1 MQENMKLEKKAILVG
16 YKTPDNLSFEY
27 EMEELRLLCEAINI
41 EVIDSIT
48 QSGDSIN
55 IKTYLRK
62 GKMDEL
68 VDLIEVTGANLIV
81 YNDELSPSQMQS
93 ITNLVDV
100 TVYDR
105 TYIILEIFKQRA
117 KTKEALLQVEIATL
131 RYMRARLVGLHEG
144 LSRQRGGGSNGGAY
158 GKGRGETQLEIDRR
172 NVGDRIVLLKKQLA
186 TVTKERA
193 LQRKKRSSSSTPII
207 CLVGYTNSGKS
218 SMLNAIMKY
227 STLQKKEVESKNMLF
242 ATLET
247 SSRLIKLANNHS
259 FILTDTVGFVS
270 KLPTVLVEAFKST
283 LEEITEADLII
294 HVVDASNPEF
304 EKQIHTTNEVLA
316 EIGVVNIPTIYA
328 FNKIDKVDN
337 YLYVPNDYLKV
348 TRTSTITNRG
358 IEALIKE
365 IENEVFSGE
374 IEIEILLPYSDAKY
388 INTLKTTAFVVS
400 MEYLE
405 QGIKIK
411 TKVNKNLA
419 NELNKYI
426 IKESH

>member
-27 EMEELRLLCEAINI
+27 EMEELRLLCEAIDI

-218 SMLNAIMKY
+218 SMLNAIMHY

-304 EKQIHTTNEVLA
+304 EKQIKTTNEVLA

-358 IEALIKE
+358 IETLIKE

-374 IEIEILLPYSDAKY
+374 MEIEILLPYSDAKY
-388 INTLKTTAFVVS
+388 VNTLKTTALVLS
-400 MEYLE
+400 MDYLE

-411 TKVNKNLA
+411 AKVNKNLA
-419 NELNKYI
+419 SELDKYI
-426 IKESH
+426 IKES

>member
-1 MQENMKLEKKAILVG
+1 MQDNQKLEKKAILVG
-16 YKTPDNLSFEY
+16 YKTPDNLSFDY
-27 EMEELRLLCEAINI
+27 EMDELAGLCEAIGI
-41 EVIDSIT
+41 ETIDRIT
-48 QSGDSIN
+48 QSGESIN

-68 VDLIEVTGANLIV
+68 VDLIEVTGANIIV
-81 YNDELSPSQMQS
+81 YNDELTPSQMQS
-93 ITNLVDV
+93 INKLVDI

-193 LQRKKRSSSSTPII
+193 LQRKKRSTSSTPII

-227 STLQKKEVESKNMLF
+227 SILQKKEVESKDMLF

-247 SSRLIKLANNHS
+247 SSRLIKLSNNHS

-283 LEEITEADLII
+283 LEEITEADLIV

-304 EKQIHTTNEVLA
+304 EKQIKTTNEVLS

-348 TRTSTITNRG
+348 TRTSTITGKG
-358 IEALIKE
+358 INTLINE
-365 IENEVFSGE
+365 IEKEVFAGE
-374 IEIEILLPYSDAKY
+374 AEVSILLPYSEAKY
-388 INTLKTTAFVVS
+388 VNTLKTTSFVCS
-400 MEYLE
+400 MDYLE

-411 TKVNKNLA
+411 AKVNQTIARQLD
-419 NELNKYI
+419 KYI
-426 IKESH
+426 IKES

>member
-27 EMEELRLLCEAINI
+27 EMEELRLLCEAIDI

-68 VDLIEVTGANLIV
+68 VNLIEVSGANLIV

-93 ITNLVDV
+93 ITNLVDI

-218 SMLNAIMKY
+218 SMLNAIMRY

-304 EKQIHTTNEVLA
+304 EKQIKTTNEVLA

-337 YLYVPNDYLKV
+337 YLYIPNDYLKV
-348 TRTSTITNRG
+348 TRTSTVTNRG

-365 IENEVFSGE
+365 IESEVFSGE
-374 IEIEILLPYSDAKY
+374 IEIEIVLPYNDAKY
-388 INTLKTTAFVVS
+388 INTLKTTALVLE

-411 TKVNKNLA
+411 AKVNKNLA
-419 NELNKYI
+419 NELAKYTK
-426 IKESH
+426 KES

>member
-1 MQENMKLEKKAILVG
+1 MQENMRLEKKAILVG

-27 EMEELRLLCEAINI
+27 EMEELRLLCEAIDI
-41 EVIDSIT
+41 EVIDAIT

-218 SMLNAIMKY
+218 SMLNAIMHY

-304 EKQIHTTNEVLA
+304 EKQIKTTNEVLA

-358 IEALIKE
+358 IETLIKE

-374 IEIEILLPYSDAKY
+374 VEIEILLPYSDAKY
-388 INTLKTTAFVVS
+388 VNTLKTTALVLS
-400 MEYLE
+400 MDYLE

-411 TKVNKNLA
+411 AKVNKNLA
-419 NELNKYI
+419 SELDKYI
-426 IKESH
+426 IKES

>member
-1 MQENMKLEKKAILVG
+1 MQENEKLEKKAILVG
-16 YKTPDNLSFEY
+16 YKTPDNISFEY
-27 EMEELRLLCEAINI
+27 EMDELKLLCEAINI

-81 YNDELSPSQMQS
+81 YNDELSPSQMQN
-93 ITNLVDV
+93 INKLVDV

-186 TVTKERA
+186 QVTKERA
-193 LQRKKRSSSSTPII
+193 LQRKKRSSSQTPII

-218 SMLNAIMKY
+218 SMLNAIMQY
-227 STLQKKEVESKNMLF
+227 SSLQKKEVESKNMLF

-283 LEEITEADLII
+283 LEEITEADLIV

-304 EKQIHTTNEVLA
+304 EKQIQTTNEVLA
-316 EIGVVNIPTIYA
+316 EIGVINIPTIYA

-337 YLYVPNDYLKV
+337 YLYVPSDYTKV
-348 TRTSTITNRG
+348 TRTSTVTNRG
-358 IEALIKE
+358 IEPLIKE
-365 IENEVFSGE
+365 IEAEVFKGE
-374 IEIEILLPYSDAKY
+374 EQITILLPYSEAKY
-388 INTLKTTAFVVS
+388 VNTLKTSSNVEA

-411 TKVNKNLA
+411 AKVSKNLA
-419 NELNKYI
+419 KELNRYL
-426 IKESH
+426 IKES

>member
-1 MQENMKLEKKAILVG
+1 MQENEKLEKKAILVG
-16 YKTPDNLSFEY
+16 YKTPDNISFEY
-27 EMEELRLLCEAINI
+27 EMDELKLLCEAINI

-48 QSGDSIN
+48 QSGDTIN

-81 YNDELSPSQMQS
+81 YNDELSPSQMQN
-93 ITNLVDV
+93 INKLVDV

-186 TVTKERA
+186 QVTKERA
-193 LQRKKRSSSSTPII
+193 LQRKKRSSSQTPII

-218 SMLNAIMKY
+218 SMLNAIMQY
-227 STLQKKEVESKNMLF
+227 SSLQKKEVESKNMLF

-283 LEEITEADLII
+283 LEEITEADLIV

-304 EKQIHTTNEVLA
+304 EKQIQTTNEVLA
-316 EIGVVNIPTIYA
+316 EIGVINIPTIYA

-337 YLYVPNDYLKV
+337 YLYVPSDYTKV
-348 TRTSTITNRG
+348 TRTSTVTNRG
-358 IEALIKE
+358 IETLIKE
-365 IENEVFSGE
+365 IEAEVFKGE
-374 IEIEILLPYSDAKY
+374 EQITILLPYSEAKY
-388 INTLKTTAFVVS
+388 VNTLKTSSNVEA

-411 TKVNKNLA
+411 AKVSKNLA
-419 NELNKYI
+419 KELNRYL
-426 IKESH
+426 IKES

>member
-27 EMEELRLLCEAINI
+27 EMEELRLLCEAIDI

-68 VDLIEVTGANLIV
+68 VDLIEVTGANIII

-270 KLPTVLVEAFKST
+270 KLPTVLVEAFKAT

-304 EKQIHTTNEVLA
+304 EKQIKTTNEVLA

-337 YLYVPNDYLKV
+337 YLYVPNDYLKA

-358 IEALIKE
+358 IETLIKE
-365 IENEVFSGE
+365 IENEVFAGE
-374 IEIEILLPYSDAKY
+374 MEIEILLPYSDAKY
-388 INTLKTTAFVVS
+388 VNTLKTTALVLS
-400 MEYLE
+400 MDYLE

-411 TKVNKNLA
+411 AKVNKNLA
-419 NELNKYI
+419 SELNKYV
-426 IKESH
+426 IKES

>member
-1 MQENMKLEKKAILVG
+1 MQENMNLEKKAILVG

-27 EMEELRLLCEAINI
+27 EMEELRLLCEAIDI

-218 SMLNAIMKY
+218 SMLNAIMHY

-304 EKQIHTTNEVLA
+304 EKQIKTTNEVLA

-337 YLYVPNDYLKV
+337 YLYVPNDYLKA

-358 IEALIKE
+358 IETLIKE
-365 IENEVFSGE
+365 IENEVFAGE
-374 IEIEILLPYSDAKY
+374 MEIEILLPYSDAKY
-388 INTLKTTAFVVS
+388 VNTLKTTALVLS
-400 MEYLE
+400 MDYLE

-411 TKVNKNLA
+411 AKVNKNLA
-419 NELNKYI
+419 SELDKYI
-426 IKESH
+426 IKES

>member
-1 MQENMKLEKKAILVG
+1 MQENEKLEKKAILVG
-16 YKTPDNLSFEY
+16 YKTPDNISFEY
-27 EMEELRLLCEAINI
+27 EMDELRLLCEAIDI
-41 EVIDSIT
+41 EVIDTIT

-81 YNDELSPSQMQS
+81 YNDELSPSQMQN
-93 ITNLVDV
+93 INKLVDV

-186 TVTKERA
+186 QVTKERA
-193 LQRKKRSSSSTPII
+193 LQRKKRSSSQTPII

-218 SMLNAIMKY
+218 SMLNAIMQY
-227 STLQKKEVESKNMLF
+227 SSLQKKEVESKNMLF

-283 LEEITEADLII
+283 LEEITEADLIV

-304 EKQIHTTNEVLA
+304 EKQIQTTNEVLA
-316 EIGVVNIPTIYA
+316 EIGVINIPTIYA

-337 YLYVPNDYLKV
+337 YLYVPSDYTKV
-348 TRTSTITNRG
+348 TRTSTVTNKG
-358 IEALIKE
+358 IETLIKE
-365 IENEVFSGE
+365 IEAEVFKGE
-374 IEIEILLPYSDAKY
+374 EQITILLPYSEAKY
-388 INTLKTTAFVVS
+388 VNTLKTSSNVEA

-411 TKVNKNLA
+411 AKVSKNLA
-419 NELNKYI
+419 KELNRYL
-426 IKESH
+426 IKES

>member
-1 MQENMKLEKKAILVG
+1 MQENIKLEKKAILVG

-27 EMEELRLLCEAINI
+27 EMEELRLLCEAIDI

-218 SMLNAIMKY
+218 SMLNAIMHY

-304 EKQIHTTNEVLA
+304 EKQIKTTNEVLA

-358 IEALIKE
+358 IETLIKE

-374 IEIEILLPYSDAKY
+374 VEIEILLPYSDAKY
-388 INTLKTTAFVVS
+388 VNTLKTTALVLS
-400 MEYLE
+400 MDYLE

-411 TKVNKNLA
+411 AKVNKNLA
-419 NELNKYI
+419 SELDKYI
-426 IKESH
+426 IKES

>member
-27 EMEELRLLCEAINI
+27 EMEELRLLCEAIDI

-68 VDLIEVTGANLIV
+68 IDLIEVTGANIII

-304 EKQIHTTNEVLA
+304 EKQIKTTNEVLA

-358 IEALIKE
+358 IETLIKE
-365 IENEVFSGE
+365 IENEVFAGE
-374 IEIEILLPYSDAKY
+374 MEIEILLPYSDAKY
-388 INTLKTTAFVVS
+388 VNTLKTTALVLS
-400 MEYLE
+400 MDYLE

-411 TKVNKNLA
+411 AKVNKNLA
-419 NELNKYI
+419 SELNKYV
-426 IKESH
+426 IKES

>member
-1 MQENMKLEKKAILVG
+1 MQENEKLEKKAILVG
-16 YKTPDNLSFEY
+16 YKTPDNISFEY
-27 EMEELRLLCEAINI
+27 EMDELKLLCEAINI

-68 VDLIEVTGANLIV
+68 VDLIEVTGTNLIV
-81 YNDELSPSQMQS
+81 YNDELSPSQMQN
-93 ITNLVDV
+93 INKLVDV

-186 TVTKERA
+186 QVTKERA
-193 LQRKKRSSSSTPII
+193 LQRKKRSSSQTPII

-218 SMLNAIMKY
+218 SMLNAIMQY
-227 STLQKKEVESKNMLF
+227 SSLQKKEVESKNMLF

-283 LEEITEADLII
+283 LEEITEADLIV

-304 EKQIHTTNEVLA
+304 EKQIQTTNEVLA
-316 EIGVVNIPTIYA
+316 EIGVINIPTIYA

-337 YLYVPNDYLKV
+337 YLYVPSDYTKV
-348 TRTSTITNRG
+348 TRTSTVTNRG
-358 IEALIKE
+358 IEPLIKE
-365 IENEVFSGE
+365 IEAEVFKGE
-374 IEIEILLPYSDAKY
+374 EQITILLPYSEAKY
-388 INTLKTTAFVVS
+388 VNTLKTSSNVEA

-411 TKVNKNLA
+411 AKVSKNLA
-419 NELNKYI
+419 KELNRYL
-426 IKESH
+426 IKES

>member
-283 LEEITEADLII
+283 LEEITEADLIV

-304 EKQIHTTNEVLA
+304 EKQIKTTNEVLA

-337 YLYVPNDYLKV
+337 YLYVPNDYLKA

-358 IEALIKE
+358 IETLIKE
-365 IENEVFSGE
+365 IENEVFAGE
-374 IEIEILLPYSDAKY
+374 MEIEILLPYSDAKY
-388 INTLKTTAFVVS
+388 VNTLKTTALVLS
-400 MEYLE
+400 MDYLE

-411 TKVNKNLA
+411 AKVNKNLA
-419 NELNKYI
+419 SELNKYV
-426 IKESH
+426 IKES

>member
-27 EMEELRLLCEAINI
+27 EMEELRLLCEAIDI

-62 GKMDEL
+62 GKMGEL

-218 SMLNAIMKY
+218 SMLNAIMYY

-304 EKQIHTTNEVLA
+304 EKQIKTTNEVLA

-328 FNKIDKVDN
+328 FNKIDKVNN

-358 IEALIKE
+358 IETLIKE

-374 IEIEILLPYSDAKY
+374 MEIEILLPYSDAKY
-388 INTLKTTAFVVS
+388 VNTLKTTALVLS
-400 MEYLE
+400 MDYLE

-411 TKVNKNLA
+411 AKVNKNLA
-419 NELNKYI
+419 SELDKYI
-426 IKESH
+426 IKES

>member
-27 EMEELRLLCEAINI
+27 EMEELRLLCEAIDI

-68 VDLIEVTGANLIV
+68 VDLIEVTGANIII

-304 EKQIHTTNEVLA
+304 EKQIKTTNEVLA

-337 YLYVPNDYLKV
+337 YLYVPNDYLKA

-358 IEALIKE
+358 IETLIKE
-365 IENEVFSGE
+365 IENEVFAGE
-374 IEIEILLPYSDAKY
+374 MEIEILLPYSDAKY
-388 INTLKTTAFVVS
+388 VNTLKTTALVLS
-400 MEYLE
+400 MDYLE

-411 TKVNKNLA
+411 AKVNKNLA
-419 NELNKYI
+419 SELNKYV
-426 IKESH
+426 IKES

>member
-1 MQENMKLEKKAILVG
+1 MQENEKLEKKAILVG
-16 YKTPDNLSFEY
+16 YKTPDNISFEY
-27 EMEELRLLCEAINI
+27 EMDELKLLCEAINI

-81 YNDELSPSQMQS
+81 YNDELSPSQMQN
-93 ITNLVDV
+93 INKLVDV

-186 TVTKERA
+186 QVTKERA
-193 LQRKKRSSSSTPII
+193 LQRKKRSSSQTPII

-218 SMLNAIMKY
+218 SMLNAIMQY
-227 STLQKKEVESKNMLF
+227 SSLQKKEVESKNMLF

-283 LEEITEADLII
+283 LEEITEADLIV

-304 EKQIHTTNEVLA
+304 EKQIQTTNEVLA
-316 EIGVVNIPTIYA
+316 EIGVINIPTIYA

-337 YLYVPNDYLKV
+337 YLYVPSDYTKV
-348 TRTSTITNRG
+348 TRTSTVTNRG
-358 IEALIKE
+358 IETLIKE
-365 IENEVFSGE
+365 IEAEVFKGE
-374 IEIEILLPYSDAKY
+374 EQITILLPYSEAKY
-388 INTLKTTAFVVS
+388 VNTLKTSSNVEA

-411 TKVNKNLA
+411 AKVSKNLA
-419 NELNKYI
+419 KELNRYL
-426 IKESH
+426 IKES

>member
-27 EMEELRLLCEAINI
+27 EMEELRLLCEAIDI

-93 ITNLVDV
+93 ITNLVDI

-218 SMLNAIMKY
+218 SMLNAIMHY

-304 EKQIHTTNEVLA
+304 EKQIKTTNEVLA

-358 IEALIKE
+358 IETLIKE

-374 IEIEILLPYSDAKY
+374 MEIEILLPYSDAKY
-388 INTLKTTAFVVS
+388 VNTLKTTALVLS
-400 MEYLE
+400 MDYLE

-411 TKVNKNLA
+411 AKVNKNLA
-419 NELNKYI
+419 SELDKYI
-426 IKESH
+426 IKES

>member
-27 EMEELRLLCEAINI
+27 EMEELRLLCEAIDI

-218 SMLNAIMKY
+218 SMLNAIMHY

-304 EKQIHTTNEVLA
+304 EKQIKTTNEVLA

-358 IEALIKE
+358 IETLIKE

-374 IEIEILLPYSDAKY
+374 VEIEILLPYSDAKY
-388 INTLKTTAFVVS
+388 VNTLKTTALVLS
-400 MEYLE
+400 MDYLE

-411 TKVNKNLA
+411 AKVNKNLA
-419 NELNKYI
+419 SELDKYI
-426 IKESH
+426 IKES

>member
-27 EMEELRLLCEAINI
+27 EMEELRLLCEAIDI

-68 VDLIEVTGANLIV
+68 IDLIEVTGANIII

-304 EKQIHTTNEVLA
+304 EKQIKTTNEVLA

-337 YLYVPNDYLKV
+337 YLYVPNDYLKA

-358 IEALIKE
+358 IETLIKE
-365 IENEVFSGE
+365 IENEVFAGE
-374 IEIEILLPYSDAKY
+374 MEIEILLPYSDAKY
-388 INTLKTTAFVVS
+388 VNTLKTTALVLS
-400 MEYLE
+400 MDYLE

-411 TKVNKNLA
+411 AKVNKNLA
-419 NELNKYI
+419 SELNKYV
-426 IKESH
+426 IKES

>member
-1 MQENMKLEKKAILVG
+1 MQENMRLEKKAILVG

-27 EMEELRLLCEAINI
+27 EMEELRLLCEAIDI
-41 EVIDSIT
+41 EVIDAIT

-218 SMLNAIMKY
+218 SMLNAIMHY

-304 EKQIHTTNEVLA
+304 EKQIKTTNEVLA

-358 IEALIKE
+358 IETLIKE
-365 IENEVFSGE
+365 IENEVFAGEME
-374 IEIEILLPYSDAKY
+374 IEIVLPYSDAKY
-388 INTLKTTAFVVS
+388 VNTLKTTALVLS
-400 MEYLE
+400 MDYLE
-405 QGIKIK
+405 QGIRIK
-411 TKVNKNLA
+411 AKVNKNLA
-419 NELNKYI
+419 SELDKYI
-426 IKESH
+426 IKES

>member
-16 YKTPDNLSFEY
+16 YKTPDNRSFEY
-27 EMEELRLLCEAINI
+27 EMEELRLLCEAIDI
-41 EVIDSIT
+41 EAIDSIT

-304 EKQIHTTNEVLA
+304 EKQIKTTNEVLA

-337 YLYVPNDYLKV
+337 YLYVPNDYLKA

-358 IEALIKE
+358 IETLIKE
-365 IENEVFSGE
+365 IENEVFAGE
-374 IEIEILLPYSDAKY
+374 MEIEILLPYSDAKY
-388 INTLKTTAFVVS
+388 VNTLKTTALVLS
-400 MEYLE
+400 MDYLE

-411 TKVNKNLA
+411 AKVNKILA
-419 NELNKYI
+419 SELNKYV
-426 IKESH
+426 IKES

>member
-27 EMEELRLLCEAINI
+27 EMEELRLLCEAIDI

-48 QSGDSIN
+48 QSGDSIS

-68 VDLIEVTGANLIV
+68 VDLIEVSGANLIV

-93 ITNLVDV
+93 ITNLVDI

-218 SMLNAIMKY
+218 SMLNAIMHY

-304 EKQIHTTNEVLA
+304 EKQIKTTNEVLA

-358 IEALIKE
+358 IETLIKE

-374 IEIEILLPYSDAKY
+374 MEIEILLPYSDAKY
-388 INTLKTTAFVVS
+388 VNTLKTTALVLS
-400 MEYLE
+400 MDYLE

-411 TKVNKNLA
+411 AKVNKNLA
-419 NELNKYI
+419 SELDKYI
-426 IKESH
+426 IKES

>member
-1 MQENMKLEKKAILVG
+1 MQENEKLEKKAILVG
-16 YKTPDNLSFEY
+16 YKTPDNISFEY
-27 EMEELRLLCEAINI
+27 EMDELKLLCEAINI

-62 GKMDEL
+62 GKMNEL

-81 YNDELSPSQMQS
+81 YNDELSPSQMQN
-93 ITNLVDV
+93 INKLVDV

-186 TVTKERA
+186 QVTKERA
-193 LQRKKRSSSSTPII
+193 LQRKKRSSSQTPII

-218 SMLNAIMKY
+218 SMLNAIMQY
-227 STLQKKEVESKNMLF
+227 SSLQKKEVESKNMLF

-283 LEEITEADLII
+283 LEEITEADLIV

-304 EKQIHTTNEVLA
+304 EKQIQTTNEVLA
-316 EIGVVNIPTIYA
+316 EIGVINIPTIYA

-337 YLYVPNDYLKV
+337 YLYVPSDYTKV
-348 TRTSTITNRG
+348 TRTSTVTNRG
-358 IEALIKE
+358 IETLIKE
-365 IENEVFSGE
+365 IEVEVFKGE
-374 IEIEILLPYSDAKY
+374 EQITILLPYSEAKY
-388 INTLKTTAFVVS
+388 VNTLKTSSNVEA

-411 TKVNKNLA
+411 AKVSKNLA
-419 NELNKYI
+419 KELNRFL
-426 IKESH
+426 IKES

>member
-1 MQENMKLEKKAILVG
+1 MQENEKLEKTAILVG
-16 YKTPDNLSFEY
+16 YKTPDNISFEY
-27 EMEELRLLCEAINI
+27 EMDELRLLCEAIDI
-41 EVIDSIT
+41 EVIDTIT

-81 YNDELSPSQMQS
+81 YNDELSPSQMQN
-93 ITNLVDV
+93 INKLVDV

-186 TVTKERA
+186 QVTKERA
-193 LQRKKRSSSSTPII
+193 LQRKKRSSSQTPII

-218 SMLNAIMKY
+218 SMLNAIMQY
-227 STLQKKEVESKNMLF
+227 SSLQKKEVESKNMLF

-283 LEEITEADLII
+283 LEEITEADLIV

-304 EKQIHTTNEVLA
+304 EKQIQTTNEVLA
-316 EIGVVNIPTIYA
+316 EIGVINIPTIYA

-337 YLYVPNDYLKV
+337 YLYVPSDYTKV
-348 TRTSTITNRG
+348 TRTSTVTNKG
-358 IEALIKE
+358 IETLIKE
-365 IENEVFSGE
+365 IEAEVFKGE
-374 IEIEILLPYSDAKY
+374 EQITILLPYSEAKY
-388 INTLKTTAFVVS
+388 VNTLKTSSNVEA

-411 TKVNKNLA
+411 AKVSKNLA
-419 NELNKYI
+419 KELNRYL
-426 IKESH
+426 IKES